1 MRSRIAIAVAV
12 TLGSLVW
19 TMTAAADNPH
29 GAPPGQQQAS
39 TSVEANA
46 SGSANVHAQASA
58 NVHAQAQGRA
68 QAKGRVNATPGRPAS
83 SVKTTG
89 HARAAARASAQASV
103 AASST
108 TSTSAGVKPSSTTS
122 HNTFALASS
131 NQTKLYGNG
140 QTAGQIATQAGFG
153 NATLYGPGNSQP
165 HKANCG
171 PHMVDVH
178 ALKAHAARC
187 TTTAAVTSTPATT
200 TSAAASA
207 VSSVAGQAP
216 TAAATKAAAAAKTSP
231 QAKAN
236 AGGGGVLG
244 AKAELASATKKLK
257 GAVLGT
263 IRKGELPFTGLGLW
277 FPLVLGLGLIAGGY
291 GLRRKANNA
300 LS

>member
-1 MRSRIAIAVAV
+1 
-12 TLGSLVW
+12 
-19 TMTAAADNPH
+19 MTAAADNPH

-39 TSVEANA
+39 TSVGANA

-83 SVKTTG
+83 SAKTTG
-89 HARAAARASAQASV
+89 HATAAARASAQASV

-153 NATLYGPGNSQP
+153 SATLHGPGNSQP
-165 HKANCG
+165 HKVLCG
-171 PHMVDVH
+171 PHEVDVH
-178 ALKAHAARC
+178 ALKAHAAKC
-187 TTTAAVTSTPATT
+187 AAAAAAAGVAATVSAAVSTQPSVAS
-200 TSAAASA
+200 SA
-207 VSSVAGQAP
+207 AGQAP
-216 TAAATKAAAAAKTSP
+216 TTAAAAKAAAAAKRAEAS
-231 QAKAN
+231 AKAKPSTHK
-236 AGGGGVLG
+236 GGVLG
-244 AKAELASATKKLK
+244 AKAQLASATKHVSRAILATAK
-257 GAVLGT
+257 GT
-263 IRKGELPFTGLGLW
+263 LPFTGLGLAL
-277 FPLVLGLGLIAGGY
+277 PILLGLALIAGGY
-291 GLRRKANNA
+291 GLRRRGAV